1 MTGEVAILGAGVM
14 GGSIARTLSQH
25 GRAIRIWTPDFG
37 DAAQAGTL
45 PGVTLAPDAATAMRD
60 VDGVVFATP
69 LGAVRG
75 LLDDVMAGA
84 PAGAWLQDVASLQSP
99 PLREAVRA
107 GLGDRYVSA
116 HPMVGS
122 HLSGFAGSR
131 DDLYQGAPV
140 WLSEAGVDPGIRA
153 AAVRFWTTLG
163 AEPDWID
170 ADEHD
175 ERMLWVSHLPQLIS
189 VALAQTLDDGGRV
202 VDDLG
207 PGGREMTRLAA
218 SNPGM
223 WRDLLAEAGPELGAA
238 LRIMVDRLTQT
249 ADRLENHDLD
259 RIVADFRDAGRWRG
273 E

>member
-1 MTGEVAILGAGVM
+1 M
-14 GGSIARTLSQH
+14 GGSIARALSQQ
-25 GRAIRIWTPDFG
+25 GRAVRIWTPDFS

-45 PGVTLAPDAATAMRD
+45 PGITLAPDAATAMRD

-75 LLDDVMAGA
+75 LLDDVVAGA

-107 GLGDRYVSA
+107 GMGDRYVSA

-122 HLSGFAGSR
+122 HLSGFGGSS
-131 DDLYQGAPV
+131 DDLYRGAPV
-140 WLSEAGVDPGIRA
+140 WLSEAGADTGIRA

-163 AEPDWID
+163 AEPGWID

-189 VALAQTLDDGGRV
+189 VALAQTLEEGGRV

-218 SNPGM
+218 SNPAM
-223 WRDLLAEAGPELGAA
+223 WRDLLEEAGPGLASA
-238 LRIMVDRLTQT
+238 LRLMVARLAKT
-249 ADRLENHDLD
+249 ADRLENEQLD
-259 RIVADFRDAGRWRG
+259 EIVADFRDAGRWRG